1 MSTPPATLPPWIA
14 RLRER
19 AERIEASL
27 NRRLSAAARSA
38 EDEGGFLPNFCRG
51 WVVFNAAIAAELLA
65 VLVTLLMPR
74 QILSASAG
82 QDLLLVSVFVQ
93 WVALTGTAVLCLA
106 HKALNRLPN
115 IRALG
120 AAFLLLLLSTFVVS
134 ELAVW
139 LLWLLGQI
147 KTARPDWYTDFHL
160 LTLTVSAIA
169 NGLLLRYFLAKHELR
184 QRVQSEARARM
195 QALQSRIRPHFV
207 FNTLNIIASL
217 TRSDP
222 KKAETAIEDM
232 AELFRMML
240 SQDENLVPVKNE
252 IDVANKYLALEQLR
266 LDSRLQVQWDVGTF
280 PRKAVMPVLT
290 LQPLLE
296 NAIRHGIENLAS
308 GGTVEARLWENAD
321 RIHIRVIN
329 PLPPP
334 RARRTVL
341 SPSEGLDTIR
351 QRFRNQY
358 GEAAT
363 LDTEEREGQ
372 FIVNVVLPT
381 RGDE

>member
-1 MSTPPATLPPWIA
+1 MSTSPSTLPSWIT

-19 AERIEASL
+19 AEQFESRL
-27 NRRLSAAARSA
+27 NRRLFAAAISA
-38 EDEGGFLPNFCRG
+38 EDDQSFLPNFCRG

-65 VLVTLLMPR
+65 ILITLLMPR

-93 WVALTGTAVLCLA
+93 WVALTGTAVLCLTR
-106 HKALNRLPN
+106 KPLSRLPN

-134 ELAVW
+134 ELTVW
-139 LLWLLGQI
+139 LLWALGQI
-147 KTARPDWYTDFHL
+147 KSPRPDWYADFHL
-160 LTLTVSAIA
+160 LALTISAIA

-184 QRVQSEARARM
+184 QRMLSEARARM

-240 SQDENLVPVKNE
+240 SQDENLVPVRNE
-252 IDVANKYLALEQLR
+252 IEVANKYLALEQLR
-266 LDSRLQVQWDVGTF
+266 LDNRLQVQWDIGKF

-296 NAIRHGIENLAS
+296 NAIRNGIENLAS
-308 GGTVEARLWENAD
+308 GGTVEARLWEDGD
-321 RIHIRVIN
+321 RIHIRVSN
-329 PLPPP
+329 PLPP
-334 RARRTVL
+334 RGKRTL
-341 SPSEGLDTIR
+341 PAPSEGLDTIR

-363 LDTEEREGQ
+363 LETEERDGQ
-372 FIVNVVLPT
+372 LMVNVVLPT
-381 RGDE
+381 RGEE

>member
-1 MSTPPATLPPWIA
+1 MSTSPSTLPSWIT

-19 AERIEASL
+19 AEQFESRL
-27 NRRLSAAARSA
+27 NRRLFAAAISA
-38 EDEGGFLPNFCRG
+38 EDDQSFLPNFCRG

-65 VLVTLLMPR
+65 ILITLLMPR

-93 WVALTGTAVLCLA
+93 WVALTGTAVLCLTR
-106 HKALNRLPN
+106 KPLSRLPN

-134 ELAVW
+134 ELTVW
-139 LLWLLGQI
+139 LLWALGQI
-147 KTARPDWYTDFHL
+147 KSPRPDWYADFHL
-160 LTLTVSAIA
+160 LALTISAIA

-184 QRVQSEARARM
+184 QRMLSEARARM

-240 SQDENLVPVKNE
+240 SQDENLVPVRNE
-252 IDVANKYLALEQLR
+252 IEVANKYLALEQLR
-266 LDSRLQVQWDVGTF
+266 LDNRLQVQWDVGKF

-296 NAIRHGIENLAS
+296 NAIRNGIENLAS
-308 GGTVEARLWENAD
+308 GGTVEARLWEDGD

-329 PLPPP
+329 PLPPRGKRSLP
-334 RARRTVL
+334 A
-341 SPSEGLDTIR
+341 PSEGLDTIR

-363 LDTEEREGQ
+363 LETEERDGQ
-372 FIVNVVLPT
+372 LMVNVVLPT
-381 RGDE
+381 RGEE

>member
-1 MSTPPATLPPWIA
+1 MSAPPSTLPPWIA

-19 AERIEASL
+19 AETLEARL
-27 NRRLSAAARSA
+27 NRRLFAAASAA
-38 EDEGGFLPNFCRG
+38 EDAGGFLPNFCRG

-65 VLVTLLMPR
+65 ILVTLLMPR
-74 QILSASAG
+74 QLLSASAG

-106 HKALNRLPN
+106 RKPLNRLPD

-120 AAFLLLLLSTFVVS
+120 AAFLLLLLSTFLVS
-134 ELAVW
+134 EFAVW
-139 LLWLLGQI
+139 LLWGLGQV
-147 KTARPDWYTDFHL
+147 KSPRPDWYGDFHL

-184 QRVQSEARARM
+184 QRILSEARARM

-266 LDSRLQVQWDVGTF
+266 LDSRLQVQWDIGTF

-296 NAIRHGIENLAS
+296 NAIRHGIENLAN
-308 GGTVEARLWENAD
+308 GGTVEARLWEDAD
-321 RIHIRVIN
+321 RIHIRVSN

-334 RARRTVL
+334 RARRNA
-341 SPSEGLDTIR
+341 PAPGEGLETIR

-358 GEAAT
+358 GEAAV
-363 LDTEEREGQ
+363 LETEEREGI
-372 FIVNVVLPT
+372 FMVNVVLPT